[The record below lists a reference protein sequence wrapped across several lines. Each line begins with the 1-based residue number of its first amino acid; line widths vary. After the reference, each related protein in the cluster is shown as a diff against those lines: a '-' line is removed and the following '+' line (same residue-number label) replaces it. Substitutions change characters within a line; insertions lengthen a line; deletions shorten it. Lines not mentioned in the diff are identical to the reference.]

1 MLSIKLPDK
10 FARWKQVI
18 SPIKNTLRSLTI
30 QDLFSH
36 PVHSLALGF
45 GVGLSPWAP
54 GTLGTLVA
62 VPLYWLA
69 MSYAAH
75 LYVWLVLLAAVA
87 GVYICGQATKNLG
100 VHDHSGIVWDEIV
113 GYGITML
120 WLPFEWQWAI
130 AGFALFRVFDIVKP
144 WPIGW
149 LDRRVHGGV
158 GIMLDDI
165 VAGFFACGLLHVVNA
180 LVDVG

>member
-1 MLSIKLPDK
+1 
-10 FARWKQVI
+10 
-18 SPIKNTLRSLTI
+18 
-30 QDLFSH
+30 
-36 PVHSLALGF
+36 
-45 GVGLSPWAP
+45 
-54 GTLGTLVA
+54 
-62 VPLYWLA
+62 
-69 MSYAAH
+69 MSYTAY
-75 LYVWLVLLAAVA
+75 LYEWLVLLVTVA

-100 VHDHSGIVWDEIV
+100 VHDHGGIVWDEIA

-149 LDRRVHGGV
+149 LDQRVHGGV

-165 VAGFFACGLLHVVNA
+165 F
-180 LVDVG
+180 DDPQT